1 MCLGS
6 SHAHGKNQWS
16 LVSNSWNNAPKASV
30 TWSSDTQREE
40 KSQSLKS
47 DTIYNAVYTDT
58 QGERHLK
65 NFFILWYT
73 EPWYT
78 GGREQS
84 QSVPADT
91 IYTDTHYGRDTQKFF
106 ILCYTEPWYTG
117 GREQSQS
124 VPADTIYTDTHY
136 GRDTQKWFILWYKEL
151 WYTGGRAKGVQKR
164 AEARRGVQRRAE
176 ACRCAHIHYTVYT
189 ERKMEPP
196 VIG

>member
-65 NFFILWYT
+65 IFFILWYT

-78 GGREQS
+78 GGRAKSKCPSWYNIHWYTLWESHSKIFHPLIHRALIHRWESKVKVS
-84 QSVPADT
+84 QLIQYTLIHTMGETLKNDSSSDT
-91 IYTDTHYGRDTQKFF
+91 KSSDTQV
-106 ILCYTEPWYTG
+106 G
-117 GREQSQS
+117 EQR
-124 VPADTIYTDTHY
+124 VCT
-136 GRDTQKWFILWYKEL
+136 
-151 WYTGGRAKGVQKR
+151 VQKR
-164 AEARRGVQRRAE
+164 AEARRSAQRRAE
-176 ACRCAHIHYTVYT
+176 ARMYTIQYT
-189 ERKMEPP
+189 QNGRWTHPW
-196 VIG
+196 

>member
-58 QGERHLK
+58 QERHLK
-65 NFFILWYT
+65 KFFILWYT

-78 GGREQS
+78 GGRAKS
-84 QSVPADT
+84 KCPSWYN
-91 IYTDTHYGRDTQKFF
+91 IH
-106 ILCYTEPWYTG
+106 WYT
-117 GREQSQS
+117 
-124 VPADTIYTDTHY
+124 
-136 GRDTQKWFILWYKEL
+136 LWERHSKMIHPL
-151 WYTGGRAKGVQKR
+151 IQRALIHRWESKGCAEVRRSAQRR
-164 AEARRGVQRRAE
+164 AEARRGMQRRAE
-176 ACRCAHIHYTVYT
+176 ARIYTIQYT
-189 ERKMEPP
+189 QKGRWTHPW
-196 VIG
+196 

>member
-6 SHAHGKNQWS
+6 SHAHAKNQGS
-16 LVSNSWNNAPKASV
+16 LLSNSWDNATKASV
-30 TWSSDTQREE
+30 TWSSDTQGEE

-65 NFFILWYT
+65 IFFILW
-73 EPWYT
+73 
-78 GGREQS
+78 
-84 QSVPADT
+84 
-91 IYTDTHYGRDTQKFF
+91 
-106 ILCYTEPWYTG
+106 YTEPWYTG

-151 WYTGGRAKGVQKR
+151 WYTGRRAKGVQKH
-164 AEARRGVQRRAE
+164 AE
-176 ACRCAHIHYTVYT
+176 ACRGAQRHAEARIYTIQYT
-189 ERKMEPP
+189 QKGRWTHPW
-196 VIG
+196 